1 MNRLRPNGV
10 IALRLFKHR
19 HAPLIG
25 LDISSSAVKLL
36 EFSRDSERYRV
47 QSFGATGLPAEA
59 VTEKQITDPEA
70 VGRVINGLV
79 AQVGTRTRDAA
90 IAVSGSSV
98 ITKVIQMPASL
109 KDEDLEQQ
117 IRFEADQ
124 YIPYP
129 VEEVN
134 LDFQVLGPTD
144 KDPHLVDV
152 LLAACR
158 SDTIE
163 MRQAALEIAG
173 LKARV
178 VDVETYALETACGL
192 IKGQMPNEGENCT
205 VAIIDMGAT
214 TTLVNILYNMETV
227 YMRDQLFG
235 GAQLTEEIMRRY
247 GMSIDEAGRAKK
259 AGRLP
264 ETYASDVLPAFID
277 DVVQQ
282 IDRSLQF
289 FFSSSSQHDVVD
301 QILLSGGCAN
311 LPELDKLVERELG
324 IPTAVAKPFE
334 NMALAP
340 RINSARLKSEGPAM
354 LIACGLAL
362 RAFD

>member
-1 MNRLRPNGV
+1 
-10 IALRLFKHR
+10 LRLFARR
-19 HAPLIG
+19 HTPLIG

-36 EFSRDSERYRV
+36 ELSRDGEHYRV
-47 QSFGATGLPAEA
+47 QSFGATGLPANA
-59 VTEKQITDPEA
+59 VTEKQITDPEV
-70 VGRVINGLV
+70 VGRVVAGLV
-79 AQVGTRTRDAA
+79 KQSGTRTRDAA
-90 IAVSGSSV
+90 IAVAGSSV

-109 KDEDLEQQ
+109 QDEEMEQQ

-134 LDFQVLGPTD
+134 LDFQVLGPNP
-144 KDPHLVDV
+144 KDTHLADV

-173 LKARV
+173 LKAHV
-178 VDVETYALETACGL
+178 VDVEAYALETACSL
-192 IKGQMPNEGENCT
+192 LAGQMPNQGRDCI
-205 VAIIDMGAT
+205 VAIVDMGAT
-214 TTLVNILYNMETV
+214 TTLVNIMNDMDTV

-235 GAQLTEEIMRRY
+235 GVQLTEEIMRRY
-247 GMSIDEAGRAKK
+247 GMSMDEAGRSKK
-259 AGRLP
+259 TGRLP
-264 ETYASDVLPAFID
+264 ESYAEEVVPAFMED
-277 DVVQQ
+277 LVQQ

-289 FFSSSSQHDVVD
+289 FFSSSGQHETVD

-311 LPELDKLVERELG
+311 LPDVDHVVERELG
-324 IPTAVAKPFE
+324 IPTAIAQPFHD
-334 NMALAP
+334 MTLAP

-354 LIACGLAL
+354 VIACGLAL

>member
-1 MNRLRPNGV
+1 MRFV
-10 IALRLFKHR
+10 KHH

-36 EFSRDSERYRV
+36 ELSRDDEQYRV
-47 QSFGATGLPAEA
+47 QSFGATGLTAEA

-70 VGRVINGLV
+70 VGRAINGLI
-79 AQVGTRTRDAA
+79 AQAGTRTRDAA

-109 KDEDLEQQ
+109 KDEDMEQQ

-134 LDFQVLGPTD
+134 LDFQVLGPTE

-163 MRQAALEIAG
+163 MRQAALELAG
-173 LKARV
+173 LRARV
-178 VDVETYALETACGL
+178 VDVEAYALETACGL
-192 IKGQMPNEGENCT
+192 LRRQMPNQGQDCS
-205 VAIIDMGAT
+205 VAIVDMGAT
-214 TTLVNILYNMETV
+214 TTLINILYNMETV

-235 GAQLTEEIMRRY
+235 GVQLTEEIMRRY
-247 GMSIDEAGRAKK
+247 GMSVGEAGRAKK

-264 ETYASDVLPAFID
+264 ETYTSDVLPAFMND
-277 DVVQQ
+277 MVQQ

-289 FFSSSSQHDVVD
+289 FFSSSSQHDTVD

-311 LPELDKLVERELG
+311 LPEIDRLVERELG
-324 IPTAVAKPFE
+324 IPTAVAQPFE
-334 NMALAP
+334 AMTLAP
-340 RINSARLKSEGPAM
+340 RINSARLKSEGPTM
-354 LIACGLAL
+354 MIACGLAL